1 MKQDEDTKLVALEEV
16 KEMVEKPFDVKKV
29 EIMK

>member
-1 MKQDEDTKLVALEEV
+1 MKQDQDTKLITLEEV